1 MAGDRALVFTR
12 TKHTANRVAGHL
24 VKAGI
29 AADAIHGNKSQSAR
43 ERALAS
49 FKQGELRALVATDIA
64 ARGIDIDQL
73 ACVINYDLPNVP
85 EAYVHR
91 IGRTG
96 RAGSSGR
103 ALSFCEAAERPQVR
117 SIERLTRSQIFVV
130 NEHPFAPTA
139 TALLQAAQA
148 EAGPNRATAAGS
160 AGAHRYNDTHSREAR
175 PNNVAPHASS
185 RPGDSADA
193 NRRRSRRRRRGAGT
207 AAGPSHPNQQA
218 PNTAA
223 LALSSSRQR

>member
-1 MAGDRALVFTR
+1 LLNDMPNDRALVFTR

-43 ERALAS
+43 ERALSS

-64 ARGIDIDQL
+64 ARGIDIDGL
-73 ACVINYDLPNVP
+73 ACVINYDLPNEP

-103 ALSFCEAAERPQVR
+103 ALSFCEAVERPQLR
-117 SIERLTRSQIFVV
+117 SIERLTRASISVV
-130 NEHPFAPTA
+130 EAHPFAPQGGGVETHRSPVVVA
-139 TALLQAAQA
+139 QNDRRHISVQRLPTQGPAHQVAAD
-148 EAGPNRATAAGS
+148 S
-160 AGAHRYNDTHSREAR
+160 
-175 PNNVAPHASS
+175 
-185 RPGDSADA
+185 GDQQ
-193 NRRRSRRRRRGAGT
+193 RRRRPRRRRRLPDGLAPVSAADGAI
-207 AAGPSHPNQQA
+207 A
-218 PNTAA
+218 
-223 LALSSSRQR
+223 SRNPDRGRSRS